1 MKRFALAIVAIGAL
15 SAPAMAAN
23 CAKDYKD
30 FWRSLDRQKFAK
42 LSAEQIADLSR
53 TALRGYDACTAGD
66 ERFTADN
73 FFKKLRVASECKGLG
88 HLQGRCFRARWVAK
102 REEVSAFYLVD
113 HSVGAAH
120 LGAHRYWMFIDAH
133 RSVRRPVR

>member
-1 MKRFALAIVAIGAL
+1 MKRFVLTILAVGAL

-30 FWRSLDRQKFAK
+30 FWDGYDRQKQAK
-42 LSAEQIADLSR
+42 LSAEQLADLSR

-73 FFKKLRVASECKGLG
+73 FFKKLQSDANAKASDIFKGDAFG
-88 HLQGRCFRARWVAK
+88 PAGSPNAK
-102 REEVSAFYLVD
+102 K
-113 HSVGAAH
+113 
-120 LGAHRYWMFIDAH
+120 
-133 RSVRRPVR
+133 

>member
-1 MKRFALAIVAIGAL
+1 MKRLLLAAVAAAAL

-30 FWRSLDRQKFAK
+30 FWETFDRQKFSK

-73 FFKKLRVASECKGLG
+73 FFKKLQSDANAKASDIFKSGAFDPPG
-88 HLQGRCFRARWVAK
+88 AK
-102 REEVSAFYLVD
+102 K
-113 HSVGAAH
+113 
-120 LGAHRYWMFIDAH
+120 
-133 RSVRRPVR
+133 

>member
-30 FWRSLDRQKFAK
+30 FWESLDRQKFAK

-73 FFKKLRVASECKGLG
+73 FFKKLESQANAKASDIFKDGAFG
-88 HLQGRCFRARWVAK
+88 PAGSPNAK
-102 REEVSAFYLVD
+102 K
-113 HSVGAAH
+113 
-120 LGAHRYWMFIDAH
+120 
-133 RSVRRPVR
+133 

>member
-1 MKRFALAIVAIGAL
+1 MKRFVFTIIALGVL

-30 FWRSLDRQKFAK
+30 FWSNLDREKFVK

-73 FFKKLRVASECKGLG
+73 FFKKLDSMANAKASDIFNGDAFG
-88 HLQGRCFRARWVAK
+88 PGGSPNAK
-102 REEVSAFYLVD
+102 KN
-113 HSVGAAH
+113 
-120 LGAHRYWMFIDAH
+120 
-133 RSVRRPVR
+133 

>member
-1 MKRFALAIVAIGAL
+1 MKRLILAAVAAAAL

-30 FWRSLDRQKFAK
+30 FWQSLDREKFAK

-66 ERFTADN
+66 DRFTADN
-73 FFKKLRVASECKGLG
+73 FFKRLQSDANAKASDIFKPGG
-88 HLQGRCFRARWVAK
+88 GFDSPNAK
-102 REEVSAFYLVD
+102 KK
-113 HSVGAAH
+113 
-120 LGAHRYWMFIDAH
+120 
-133 RSVRRPVR
+133 

>member
-1 MKRFALAIVAIGAL
+1 MKRLILAAVAAAAL

-30 FWRSLDRQKFAK
+30 FWENFDREKYAK
-42 LSAEQIADLSR
+42 MSAEQIADLSR

-73 FFKKLRVASECKGLG
+73 FFKKLDSRTRTQRRRTSSRTALS
-88 HLQGRCFRARWVAK
+88 
-102 REEVSAFYLVD
+102 D
-113 HSVGAAH
+113 
-120 LGAHRYWMFIDAH
+120 
-133 RSVRRPVR
+133 RPVRPTPRSKRRLTVGVLCGRRQSRRPQIWRSLS